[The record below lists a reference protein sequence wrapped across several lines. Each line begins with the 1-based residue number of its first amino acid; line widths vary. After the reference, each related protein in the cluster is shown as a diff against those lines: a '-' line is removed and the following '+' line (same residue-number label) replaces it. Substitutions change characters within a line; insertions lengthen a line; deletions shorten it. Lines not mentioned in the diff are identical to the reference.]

1 MKVKIFIL
9 FSLLFLTGCTATY
22 NVEIKDNTIKEHLN
36 LVETNKAIF
45 DIPNESGWTLR
56 GLFDSYLSKDVYS
69 KADYTIKS
77 LNNNDRLG
85 IDYKNNNLSE
95 IKNLSLLNQC
105 YNDYYVSNT
114 SDIVQ
119 ISTGENFTCN
129 DYYNNLESFKV
140 VIKTNHKV
148 LSSNATRVEGNKY
161 IWEIG
166 SSDSKNIEFSYSKDE
181 IIKSFPYLIVTL
193 CVLGICILICIYFL
207 IRRKIISNN
216 KI

>member
-105 YNDYYVSNT
+105 YNDYYVSDT

-166 SSDSKNIEFSYSKDE
+166 SIDSKNIEFSYSKDE